1 MNPLALLLAAV
12 FTIPSPT
19 LVLRSGERVNV
30 DDGVRVEERTVVFRS
45 GAILYSAPLS
55 EVDLDAT
62 RAAINTVVARPDD
75 RGKLKVSAD
84 ERERLLR
91 ELEKN
96 HSGKAAPMRP
106 IEIKEPSRAER
117 EAVQDDEWSW
127 RRAARSHEE
136 SIRRAQ
142 EELDLLQSRAE
153 QLRQQIRGFISLGYR
168 PNQFTYQSSEL
179 QLTLDSIPRAELEV
193 SRAQRA
199 YDQFKDDARR
209 LGVMPGWLR

>member
-30 DDGVRVEERTVVFRS
+30 DDGVRVEERTVVFRA
-45 GAILYSAPLS
+45 GANLYSVPRS

-62 RAAINTVVARPDD
+62 RAAINTVVARADD
-75 RGKLKVSAD
+75 RGKLKVSAE

-96 HSGKAAPMRP
+96 HSGKAAPMKP

-127 RRAARSHEE
+127 RRAARSHKE

-179 QLTLDSIPRAELEV
+179 QLTLESIPRAELEV

>member
-1 MNPLALLLAAV
+1 MNALALLLAAV

-45 GAILYSAPLS
+45 GANLYSVPLS

-62 RAAINTVVARPDD
+62 RAAINTVVARTDD
-75 RGKLKVSAD
+75 RGKLKVSAE

-91 ELEKN
+91 DLEKN
-96 HSGKAAPMRP
+96 HSGKATPMRP

-142 EELDLLQSRAE
+142 EELELLQSRAE
-153 QLRQQIRGFISLGYR
+153 QLRQQIRGFVALGYR